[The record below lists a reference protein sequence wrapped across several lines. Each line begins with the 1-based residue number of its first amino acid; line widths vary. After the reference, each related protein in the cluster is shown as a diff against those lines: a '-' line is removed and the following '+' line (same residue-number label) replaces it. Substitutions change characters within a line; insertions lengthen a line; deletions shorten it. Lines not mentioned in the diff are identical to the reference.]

1 MPQLKNELAER
12 EMIRQFR
19 HANSWLSEVPSRQKW
34 VNNDVI
40 KIPVQGDA
48 PDVLINNTVYP
59 IVKARRED
67 DYITLSLNK
76 YDTTNTTVTDDELY
90 ALPYEKISDVPV
102 QHREELE
109 EKTEQHA
116 LYTFA
121 PLEDS
126 ADTPVIE
133 TSGETVDGRKRL
145 RSVDLIKFGK
155 EMKKKVGGG
164 LNGLVLVL
172 TPDHV
177 ADLLIEDL
185 AFQVQYNNR
194 ATGMIMPNYHGFR
207 VYEGNYAPTY
217 NPANGEKLAFGS
229 ATPGLEASVCFYKR
243 SVAKARGTVKRYAR
257 LASED
262 PEMRES
268 VMGFRLWWIGV
279 PYRSEGMGA
288 IVDEQ
293 VGG

>member
-19 HANSWLSEVPSRQKW
+19 HAHSWLGEVPSKPKW

-67 DYITLSLNK
+67 DFITLSLNK
-76 YDTTNTTVTDDELY
+76 YDTTNTIVTDDELY
-90 ALPYEKISDVPV
+90 ALPYEKINDVQV

-109 EKTEQHA
+109 EKTAQHA

-121 PLEDS
+121 PGADS
-126 ADTPVIE
+126 ADTPIIE
-133 TSGETVDGRKRL
+133 TTGETVGARKRL
-145 RSVDLIKFGK
+145 RSVDMINFSK
-155 EMKKKVGGG
+155 EMKKKVGG
-164 LNGLVLVL
+164 LMNGLVFVL

-185 AFQVQYNNR
+185 SFKTQYNNR
-194 ATGMIMPNYHGFR
+194 ATGMIAANYHGFR
-207 VYEGNYAPTY
+207 IYEGNYAPTY
-217 NPANGEKLAFGS
+217 NSATGAKLAFGS
-229 ATPGLEASVCFYKR
+229 ATAGLEASVCFYKR
-243 SVAKARGTVKRYAR
+243 SVAKAMGTVKRYAR
-257 LASED
+257 LAEDD

-268 VMGFRLWWIGV
+268 TLGFRVYWIGV
-279 PYRSEGMGA
+279 PFRTEGMGG
-288 IVDEQ
+288 IVDA
-293 VGG
+293 VV